1 MRRYVGITGVTAL
14 RTGNDGAPDTA
25 SVLGMIG
32 DDIAAQEG
40 EGVSPQKQ
48 G

>member
-1 MRRYVGITGVTAL
+1 MEIASVTVL

-25 SVLGMIG
+25 SVLSMIG

-40 EGVSPQKQ
+40 VEGFTPQKQ
-48 G
+48 RATR